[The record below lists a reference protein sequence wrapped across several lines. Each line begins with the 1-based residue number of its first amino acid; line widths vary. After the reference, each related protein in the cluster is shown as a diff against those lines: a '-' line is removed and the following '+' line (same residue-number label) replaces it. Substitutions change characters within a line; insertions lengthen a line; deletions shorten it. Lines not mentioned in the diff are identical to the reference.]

1 MSPSSRPR
9 RVRPFPLAELPRL
22 LRVQVELG
30 QALWRHI
37 LAVLDAAKSPLGGL
51 HDLANRL
58 GAAPQVRTVE
68 PYLFPSERLG
78 SQLAGGVLLKL
89 TNGLP
94 GRDVVLVI
102 EEPLCQKLG
111 LLRPDDV
118 AQLIRTALLAAEVRV
133 SVLSVDDAM
142 ALLDENGS
150 PQLISLDARVTVP
163 SAQGWARLLCRPD
176 IRLWALMAPSDVAAQ
191 KSWLRRE
198 RLRGISSTLT
208 IEAGYGFLP
217 TAEVVALRPDD
228 IVILDHFGPR
238 PVTGG
243 PVALRLG
250 GGVFPAFLDGAGVTI
265 LGPYHLR
272 AESMAD
278 ANADTTSSELSALSG
293 EPSTQPS
300 PPGEHL
306 LRELPVQITC
316 EIGRVTLTA
325 KEILEL
331 RPGAVVPVGRPLAG
345 PVDLTAGGRV
355 IARGE
360 LVDVEGEL
368 GVRVTEV
375 ID

>member
-1 MSPSSRPR
+1 
-9 RVRPFPLAELPRL
+9 
-22 LRVQVELG
+22 
-30 QALWRHI
+30 

-51 HDLANRL
+51 HDLADRL
-58 GAAPQVRTVE
+58 GAMPQLRTIE
-68 PYLFPSERLG
+68 PYLFPNDRLG

-89 TNGLP
+89 SAGLP
-94 GRDVVLVI
+94 GRDVVLVV

-111 LLRPDDV
+111 LLRPEDT
-118 AQLIRTALLAAEVRV
+118 AQLLRSALLAAEVRV
-133 SVLSVDDAM
+133 SVLTVDDAT
-142 ALLDENGS
+142 ALLDGNES
-150 PQLISLDARVTVP
+150 PQLIALDARVTVP
-163 SAQGWARLLCRPD
+163 RAQGWARLLCRPD
-176 IRLWALMAPSDVAAQ
+176 IRQWALPAPSDVAAH
-191 KSWLRRE
+191 KSWQQRE
-198 RLRGISSTLT
+198 RLRGMNATLT
-208 IEAGYGFLP
+208 VEAGYGFLP
-217 TAEVVALRPDD
+217 TADVVALRPDD

-250 GGVFPAFLDGAGVTI
+250 GGVFPAFLDGSGVTI

-278 ANADTTSSELSALSG
+278 ANADTTSSELSALSD

-300 PPGEHL
+300 PPSEHL

-325 KEILEL
+325 KEILDL

>member
-1 MSPSSRPR
+1 VSLPSRPR

-22 LRVQVELG
+22 LRVQVELSRL
-30 QALWRHI
+30 LWQHI
-37 LAVLDAAKSPLGGL
+37 LAVIDAAASPLGGL

-58 GAAPQVRTVE
+58 GGMPQIRTVE
-68 PYLFPSERLG
+68 PYLVPSDRLAAQISGGQVVELTVGRSEREVIL
-78 SQLAGGVLLKL
+78 
-89 TNGLP
+89 
-94 GRDVVLVI
+94 VV
-102 EEPLCQKLG
+102 ESALCQRLSIETPDDLTK
-111 LLRPDDV
+111 LLRS
-118 AQLIRTALLAAEVRV
+118 ALLAAEVRV
-133 SVLSVDDAM
+133 HAINSDETASVLDVTSH
-142 ALLDENGS
+142 
-150 PQLISLDARVTVP
+150 PQLIALDAAVTTTQ
-163 SAQGWARLLCRPD
+163 AQGWAKILCRPD
-176 IRLWALMAPSDVAAQ
+176 IRHWAPPAPSIAAAESRWQ
-191 KSWLRRE
+191 RRE
-198 RLRGISSTLT
+198 RLRMLQVPLT

-217 TAEVVALRPDD
+217 AADVVALRPDD
-228 IVILDHFGPR
+228 IVVLDHFGPR

-243 PVALRLG
+243 PVALRLQ

-265 LGPYHLR
+265 MAPFHLR

-278 ANADTTSSELSALSG
+278 TQNESDQHDAPAMGT

-300 PPGEHL
+300 SPSEHL

-325 KEILEL
+325 REILEL

-375 ID
+375 TE

>member
-1 MSPSSRPR
+1 MSLPSRPR

-22 LRVQVELG
+22 LRVQVELSRL
-30 QALWRHI
+30 LWQHI
-37 LAVLDAAKSPLGGL
+37 LAVIDAAASPLGGL

-58 GAAPQVRTVE
+58 GGMPQIRTVE
-68 PYLFPSERLG
+68 PYLVPSDRLAAQISGGQVVELTVGRSEREVIL
-78 SQLAGGVLLKL
+78 
-89 TNGLP
+89 
-94 GRDVVLVI
+94 VV
-102 EEPLCQKLG
+102 ESALCQRLSLETPDDLTK
-111 LLRPDDV
+111 LLRS
-118 AQLIRTALLAAEVRV
+118 ALLAAEVRV
-133 SVLSVDDAM
+133 RAINSDETASVLDVTSH
-142 ALLDENGS
+142 
-150 PQLISLDARVTVP
+150 PQLIALDATVTTTQ
-163 SAQGWARLLCRPD
+163 AQGWAKILCRPD
-176 IRLWALMAPSDVAAQ
+176 IRHWAPPAPSIAAAESRWQ
-191 KSWLRRE
+191 RRE
-198 RLRGISSTLT
+198 RLRMLQVPLT

-217 TAEVVALRPDD
+217 AADVVALRPDD
-228 IVILDHFGPR
+228 IVVLDHFGPR

-243 PVALRLG
+243 PVALRLQ

-265 LGPYHLR
+265 MAPFHLR

-278 ANADTTSSELSALSG
+278 TQNESDQHDAPATGT

-300 PPGEHL
+300 SPSEHL

-325 KEILEL
+325 REILEL

-375 ID
+375 TE

>member
-1 MSPSSRPR
+1 MSLPSRPR

-22 LRVQVELG
+22 LRVQVELSRL
-30 QALWRHI
+30 LWQHI
-37 LAVLDAAKSPLGGL
+37 LAVLDAAASPFGGLSDLRSRLGGM
-51 HDLANRL
+51 
-58 GAAPQVRTVE
+58 PTIRTVE
-68 PYLFPSERLG
+68 PYLVSSDRLSAQTSGGQILVLTPGPADREVLLVVESALCVRLG
-78 SQLAGGVLLKL
+78 FAKADEL
-89 TNGLP
+89 
-94 GRDVVLVI
+94 
-102 EEPLCQKLG
+102 
-111 LLRPDDV
+111 
-118 AQLIRTALLAAEVRV
+118 AQLLQSALLAADVRIRVGSSDEAASILDV
-133 SVLSVDDAM
+133 S
-142 ALLDENGS
+142 NN
-150 PQLISLDARVTVP
+150 PQIIALDASVTTA

-176 IRLWALMAPSDVAAQ
+176 IRLWAPPPLSVAAETTRWQ
-191 KSWLRRE
+191 RRE
-198 RLRGISSTLT
+198 RLRMLQVSLT

-217 TAEVVALRPDD
+217 AADVIALRPDD
-228 IVILDHFGPR
+228 IVVLDHFGPR

-243 PVALRLG
+243 PVALRLQ

-265 LGPYHLR
+265 MAPFHLR

-278 ANADTTSSELSALSG
+278 PKSETTASDPPETGA
-293 EPSTQPS
+293 EPTTQPS
-300 PPGEHL
+300 SPSEHL

-325 KEILEL
+325 REILEL

-375 ID
+375 TE